1 RYAFPAKAYLNA
13 PAMAGGST
21 AAGQP
26 PARSDPPCRTRGRPR
41 SPAAA
46 PPRSGRRRGR
56 GPGPRTAGMAARGP
70 AAPACAAWTG
80 RRSRTRAPAV
90 RHDEPEP
97 QVGRLAAVGARLR
110 LGDGLG
116 ALDLEDQPCR
126 ALAAAEA
133 ARAPL
138 VGLPLQRPH

>member
-1 RYAFPAKAYLNA
+1 
-13 PAMAGGST
+13 
-21 AAGQP
+21 
-26 PARSDPPCRTRGRPR
+26 
-41 SPAAA
+41 
-46 PPRSGRRRGR
+46 
-56 GPGPRTAGMAARGP
+56 
-70 AAPACAAWTG
+70 AAPAGGAGTG
-80 RRSRTRAPAV
+80 RRSRTSAPAF

-138 VGLPLQRPH
+138 VGLPLQRPHPARDGASVAHAASPPPMSPTTTSGCGVAVIRSQTVRCMCISRTSPQ